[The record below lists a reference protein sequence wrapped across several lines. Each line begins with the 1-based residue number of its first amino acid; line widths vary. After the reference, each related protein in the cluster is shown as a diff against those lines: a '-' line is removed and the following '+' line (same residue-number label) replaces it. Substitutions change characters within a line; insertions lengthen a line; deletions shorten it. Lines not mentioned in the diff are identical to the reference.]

1 MQVKEIHDSGT
12 SEIMRQAR
20 RRCAGIAALMGF
32 LALLAQPSAQAQLSL
47 STVLDMA
54 LRNNPKV
61 RMSAADVR
69 RAEAGVQE
77 SVDVYKP
84 NLVLGS
90 SLGETY
96 GFPLGQPEVFS
107 LTSQSLAFSFS
118 QRDYVRSAR
127 MALRAAELQLADTR
141 QQSILDVALKYLE
154 LAKVG
159 RQIAAL
165 GQEKGYVERLVEIE
179 QDRVTAGRDS
189 KIDLTKAQLTGAQ
202 IQLQRLQF
210 IDRADVLRA
219 ELAHLTGL
227 QASDMTP
234 DPSSIPA
241 TAGNQPLDGNLSHID
256 SSVTTDSS
264 SVKAAYDTAK
274 SKLYT
279 AYGDSRQ
286 NFRPTVSFVAN
297 YGLFA
302 SFNNYSQYYLHFQ
315 ENNFGIGVQIQIP
328 LFNAAHKAQARD
340 SSAQA
345 AHAAAEADQV
355 RNQTSEAVLELQ
367 KNMAELNAQVQVAQL
382 QNELARDQLE
392 VVTTQL
398 QSGSGNPQQP
408 PLTPKDEEQAR
419 IDERARYVDLLD
431 SKFRLTQAQ
440 LTLMRTLGE
449 IDEWAKS
456 AVPLGGAASPGLPA
470 SPTPQP

>member
-1 MQVKEIHDSGT
+1 MQAKEIHDSGV

-20 RRCAGIAALMGF
+20 RRCAGIAALMGC
-32 LALLAQPSAQAQLSL
+32 LALAARPAAHAQLSL

-54 LRNNPKV
+54 LRNNPKI

-84 NLVLGS
+84 DLVLGS

-118 QRDYVRSAR
+118 QRDYIRSAR
-127 MALRAAELQLADTR
+127 MALRSAQLQLADAR
-141 QQSILDVALKYLE
+141 QQSILDVALKYIE

-159 RQIAAL
+159 QQIGAL
-165 GQEKGYVERLVEIE
+165 EQEKGYVERLVQIE
-179 QDRVTAGRDS
+179 QDRVAAGRDS
-189 KIDLTKAQLTGAQ
+189 KSDLTKAQLTGAQ
-202 IQLQRLQF
+202 VQLQRLQF
-210 IDRADVLRA
+210 GDRADVLRA

-227 QASDMTP
+227 QAADMTP
-234 DPSSIPA
+234 EASSIPSA
-241 TAGNQPLDGNLSHID
+241 AGSQTPDGNLSHID
-256 SSVTTDSS
+256 SSVATSNN
-264 SVKAAYDTAK
+264 SVKAAYATAK

-279 AYGDSRQ
+279 AFGDSRQ
-286 NFRPTVSFVAN
+286 NFRPTISFVAN

-315 ENNFGIGVQIQIP
+315 ENNFGVGVQIQIP

-345 AHAAAEADQV
+345 AHAAAQADQA
-355 RNQTSEAVLELQ
+355 RNQTSEAVLQLQ
-367 KNMAELNAQVQVAQL
+367 KNMAELSAQVRVAQL
-382 QNELARDQLE
+382 KNELAQDQLE
-392 VVTTQL
+392 IVTTQL

-408 PLTPKDEEQAR
+408 PMTPKDEELAR

-431 SKFRLTQAQ
+431 TKFQLAQAQ

-449 IDEWAKS
+449 IDGWARS
-456 AVPLGGAASPGLPA
+456 AVSLGGAASPGLPA
-470 SPTPQP
+470 SPNPQP